1 MEGFGSILDIKQLRY
16 FYTIAEQGQ
25 ITRAAKKLH
34 MAQPPLSQQLKHLE
48 EELGVILF
56 ERNGRQMELTQAGL
70 ILYKKAERIL
80 LEIEEIETEVK
91 ETSEGLRGKLSI
103 GIVKTCFSFVPER
116 VRTFR
121 ENYPSVTFSLRE
133 GDSYTVEQLI
143 KSRESEV
150 GIVRLPIDMK
160 PFSKIELA
168 KEKFVVVI
176 PSNTPE
182 FHSKTSIKMKELENI
197 PLLLLHRVSGVG
209 QFEIVLQECRSHG
222 FEPNVICECPDV
234 SMLLS
239 LVSSGVGATIIPESS
254 LTSFPLP
261 NLHVLQIE
269 DSTIYAESA
278 IIWLKDRYLSKPAKR
293 FIETF
298 EAIAR

>member
-1 MEGFGSILDIKQLRY
+1 MDIKQLRY

-70 ILYKKAERIL
+70 VLYKKAERIL
-80 LEIEEIETEVK
+80 LQLEEIETEVK
-91 ETSEGLRGKLSI
+91 ETNEGLRGKLSI
-103 GIVKTCFSFVPER
+103 GIVKTCFWYLPDR
-116 VRTFR
+116 VRLFR
-121 ENYPSVTFSLRE
+121 ETYPSITFSLRE
-133 GDSYTVEQLI
+133 GDSYTIEQLI

-150 GIVRLPIDMK
+150 GIVRLPIEMK
-160 PFSKIELA
+160 AFSKIELP
-168 KEKFVVVI
+168 KEPFVVVF
-176 PSNTPE
+176 PNNTPG
-182 FHSKTSIKMKELENI
+182 FHLKTSIKMKELEAI
-197 PLLLLHRVSGVG
+197 PLLLLHRISGVG
-209 QFEIVLQECRSHG
+209 QYEIVLEECKRHG

-239 LVSSGVGATIIPESS
+239 LVSAGVGATIIPESS
-254 LTSFPLP
+254 LVSFPLP
-261 NLHVLQIE
+261 NLHTLKIE

-278 IIWLKDRYLSKPAKR
+278 IIWLKDRYLSKQAKR

-298 EAIAR
+298 EAVDG

>member
-1 MEGFGSILDIKQLRY
+1 MEGVCSILDIKQLRY

-103 GIVKTCFSFVPER
+103 GIVKTCFWFVPDR
-116 VRTFR
+116 VRMFR

-160 PFSKIELA
+160 PFSKIELPR
-168 KEKFVVVI
+168 EKFVVVI

-182 FHSKTSIKMKELENI
+182 FHSKTSIKMKELEEI
-197 PLLLLHRVSGVG
+197 PLLLLHRVSGIG

-239 LVSSGVGATIIPESS
+239 LVSAGVGATIIPESS

-261 NLHVLQIE
+261 NLHVLLIE

-298 EAIAR
+298 EASAR

>member
-1 MEGFGSILDIKQLRY
+1 MEGVGSILDIKQLRY

-116 VRTFR
+116 VRMFR
-121 ENYPSVTFSLRE
+121 ETYPSVTFSLRE

-176 PSNTPE
+176 PDNTPE
-182 FHSKTSIKMKELENI
+182 FHSKTTIKMKELEDI

-239 LVSSGVGATIIPESS
+239 LVSSGVGATIIPASS

-261 NLHVLQIE
+261 NLHVLHIE

-298 EAIAR
+298 EANAR